1 MGIFKKINLAKI
13 IIRQGDELVKKDK
26 LIEQLKEENASN
38 REEITDLNNII
49 YKYEKLADVIETNL
63 FKLQDISDTGLN
75 EKDKDIHRNVIV
87 NKIIKELSSTRKST
101 R

>member
-26 LIEQLKEENASN
+26 LIEQLKEENESN
-38 REEITDLNNII
+38 REEITDLNNTI

-63 FKLQDISDTGLN
+63 FKLQDISNIGLS
-75 EKDKDIHRNVIV
+75 EKDKDVNRNIII
-87 NKIIKELSSTRKST
+87 NRIIKELSSTRQST

>member
-26 LIEQLKEENASN
+26 LITQLTEENASN
-38 REEITDLNNII
+38 REEITDLNNTI
-49 YKYEKLADVIETNL
+49 YKYEKLLDEVEMKL
-63 FKLQDISDTGLN
+63 YELQDISDTGLN
-75 EKDKDIHRNVIV
+75 EKDKDINRNVIV

>member
-1 MGIFKKINLAKI
+1 MEILKKINLAKI

-26 LIEQLKEENASN
+26 LITQLTEENASN
-38 REEITDLNNII
+38 REEITDLNNTI
-49 YKYEKLADVIETNL
+49 YKYEKLLDEVETQL
-63 FKLQDISDTGLN
+63 FQLLDISDTGLS
-75 EKDKDIHRNVIV
+75 EKDKDINRNVIV